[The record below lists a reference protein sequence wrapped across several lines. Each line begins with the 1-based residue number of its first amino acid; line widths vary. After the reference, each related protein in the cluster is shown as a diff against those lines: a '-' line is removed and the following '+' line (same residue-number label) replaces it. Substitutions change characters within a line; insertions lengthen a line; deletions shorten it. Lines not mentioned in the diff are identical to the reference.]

1 MDNRIFVSKEGL
13 QVELED
19 NDFIETE
26 ETFVVIKQ
34 GSQLLCYY

>member
-1 MDNRIFVSKEGL
+1 MVNRLFVSREGT

-26 ETFVVIKQ
+26 ETFVVIK
-34 GSQLLCYY
+34 